1 MATEFHMVAPNIF
14 SVIIVAFVVY
24 IWSLV
29 NTCATLLTP
38 SWERQMSIIV
48 GAQDGTCFN
57 SPFWHLQS
65 VGGLQIFGKIVDC
78 GESRVASYSENGE
91 TEAGEKD
98 FHFMSSENVDRNKI
112 KLV

>member
-1 MATEFHMVAPNIF
+1 
-14 SVIIVAFVVY
+14 
-24 IWSLV
+24 
-29 NTCATLLTP
+29 
-38 SWERQMSIIV
+38 
-48 GAQDGTCFN
+48 
-57 SPFWHLQS
+57 
-65 VGGLQIFGKIVDC
+65 LQIFGKIVDC